1 MMIEPVLEI
10 FGDYNSAAID
20 RLRQVVFEEF
30 AKTDAYSRIFT
41 YLWAFDQ
48 KSDWEYIEWIKSI
61 FEPYGTEFYYMELV
75 ASREVRLKRNATEN
89 RLLHKASKR
98 DIERSNQRL
107 ISDGDNYRLESTD
120 GEIPFE
126 NYRKIDNSELSPEFV
141 ARWIKEQFAL

>member
-30 AKTDAYSRIFT
+30 AKTDAYGMIFT

-48 KSDWEYIEWIKSI
+48 ESDWEYIERIKSI
-61 FEPYGTEFYYMELV
+61 FEPYGTEFYYVELV

-107 ISDGDNYRLESTD
+107 ISDGDNYRLESMD

-141 ARWIKEQFAL
+141 VRWIKEQFAL

>member
-1 MMIEPVLEI
+1 
-10 FGDYNSAAID
+10 
-20 RLRQVVFEEF
+20 
-30 AKTDAYSRIFT
+30 
-41 YLWAFDQ
+41 
-48 KSDWEYIEWIKSI
+48 
-61 FEPYGTEFYYMELV
+61 MELV

-107 ISDGDNYRLESTD
+107 ISDGDNYRLESMD